1 MELDLAL
8 LDEIAK
14 LTNEAGAAILDIY
27 ARGSEGAE
35 AQCKD
40 DGSPVTAADRA
51 AHGILVSGLARLT
64 PRVHVVS
71 EEDKGVSWSPDREPW
86 WLVDPLDGTKEFLK
100 QTGEFTVNVALVQDG
115 LPVGGVVYAPA
126 LGRTWIGGPEGGE
139 VRENGLTRPLGI
151 RSVDPSRL
159 CVVASQ
165 DHAGPMVRRLLK
177 RTPGVEALSMGSSLK
192 FCLIAEGRADLY
204 LRDGPTMEWDTGAA
218 HAVLQ
223 AAGGQVFTMEGVPVT
238 YGKHEFRNSHFVAVG
253 DQTFPWRQLLE
264 LHSTGE

>member
-8 LDEIAK
+8 LDEVVR
-14 LTNEAGAAILDIY
+14 LTHEAGAAILDIY
-27 ARGSEGAE
+27 ARGSEGAA
-35 AQCKD
+35 AQWKD
-40 DGSPVTAADRA
+40 DGSPVTVADRT
-51 AHGILVSGLARLT
+51 AHGILASGLASLT
-64 PRVHVVS
+64 PKVHVVS
-71 EEDKGVSWSPDREPW
+71 EEGDGVFSAPDREAW

-100 QTGEFTVNVALVQDG
+100 QTGEFTVNVALILDG
-115 LPVGGVVYAPA
+115 SPVGGVVYAPA

-139 VRENGLTRPLGI
+139 VRENGWTRPLGI

-165 DHAGPMVRRLLK
+165 DHAGPMVRRLLD

-223 AAGGQVFTMEGVPVT
+223 AAGGQVFSMEGVPVT

-253 DQTFPWRQLLE
+253 DQTFPWRRLLD
-264 LHSTGE
+264 LHSTDE